1 MLANPIKKVWTP
13 MSNFVTKAG
22 NKLVISLA
30 LLLMFPMYTLLY
42 IIKKL
47 EIVKDRYSVKQRYLK
62 RLRQEREMNRA
73 SSAMA

>member
-1 MLANPIKKVWTP
+1 
-13 MSNFVTKAG
+13 MSNLVTKAG

-47 EIVKDRYSVKQRYLK
+47 EIVKDRYSVKQRYLR
-62 RLRQEREMNRA
+62 RLRQEREMNRT

>member
-1 MLANPIKKVWTP
+1 